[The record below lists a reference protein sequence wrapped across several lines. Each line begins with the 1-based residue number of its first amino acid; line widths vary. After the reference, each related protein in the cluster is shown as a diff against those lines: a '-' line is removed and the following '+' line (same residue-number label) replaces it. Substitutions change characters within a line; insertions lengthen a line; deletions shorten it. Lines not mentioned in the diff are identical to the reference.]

1 MPRKTSPRRSLPT
14 PALPGDRSPE
24 SAGGIVPQPVA
35 RFGADVPADYA
46 DVLEAIKADIRTTQ
60 VRAAAAANRELIALY
75 WRIGGAIIARQAAA
89 GWGSRVLDRLAADLQ
104 RTFPGVEG
112 LSRRNLY
119 RMRAFRLAYASVY
132 ASASPPAAAVPDG
145 SGTAPDAASG
155 AIVPQAVAQLPWGHN
170 VLLLER
176 VKDADARLWYARAAA
191 EHGWSRAVLT
201 LQLDARLHE
210 RQGRAV
216 TNFARTLPAVDSDL
230 AAQVLKD
237 PYLFDFLTLAGDA
250 RERELERG
258 LMAHVERF
266 LLELGAGF
274 AFVGRQVHLDVGD
287 ADFYVDL
294 LFYHL
299 TLRCYVL
306 IDLKAV
312 PFRPEFTGQLNF
324 YCAVVDDRLRKAGD
338 APTIGLL
345 LCKGKNRL
353 VAEYALR
360 GVTTPIGV
368 ADWTEQ
374 LTAALPDAFKGSL
387 PTVEE
392 LERELG
398 VVPGK
403 DA

>member
-1 MPRKTSPRRSLPT
+1 MPRKTPPRHSLPA
-14 PALPGDRSPE
+14 PASPADRSPE
-24 SAGGIVPQPVA
+24 SAGALVPPPVA
-35 RFGADVPADYA
+35 RAGADVPADYA
-46 DVLEAIKADIRTTQ
+46 DVLAAIKADIRTTQ

-75 WRIGGAIIARQAAA
+75 WRIGGAIVARQAAA

-104 RTFPGVEG
+104 RAFPGVEG

-119 RMRAFRLAYASVY
+119 RMRAFRLAYASADPGADSAADPPGG
-132 ASASPPAAAVPDG
+132 ASD
-145 SGTAPDAASG
+145 
-155 AIVPQAVAQLPWGHN
+155 AIVPQPVAQLPWGHN

-176 VKDADARLWYARAAA
+176 VKAADARLWYARAAA
-191 EHGWSRAVLT
+191 EHGWSRAVLG

-266 LLELGAGF
+266 LVELGAGF

-299 TLRCYVL
+299 TLRCYVV

-324 YCAVVDDRLRKAGD
+324 YCAVVDDRLRTAGD

-345 LCKGKNRL
+345 LCTGKNRL

-374 LTAALPDAFKGSL
+374 LTAALPDALKGSL

-398 VVPGK
+398 AVPGEGP
-403 DA
+403 